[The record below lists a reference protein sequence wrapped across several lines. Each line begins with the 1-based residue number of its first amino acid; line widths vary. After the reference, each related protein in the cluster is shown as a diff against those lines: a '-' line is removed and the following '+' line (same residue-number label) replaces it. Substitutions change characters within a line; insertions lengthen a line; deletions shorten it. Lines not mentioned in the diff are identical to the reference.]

1 MGLLKVGVL
10 ALSMRMAIR
19 RGLVFVSTRRGLE
32 DETGSV
38 NIIVWKGLR
47 AKQRGE
53 LLHSRLMAVYGV
65 WQHDMESSGDVYDL
79 IARRLHDLIPL
90 LGSLATQ
97 SRDFH

>member
-1 MGLLKVGVL
+1 ML
-10 ALSMRMAIR
+10 MAIR
-19 RGLVFVSTRRGLE
+19 RCLDFVSTRRGLE

-53 LLHSRLMAVYGV
+53 LLHSRLMAAYGV
-65 WQHDMESSGDVYDL
+65 WQHDVESSGDVYHL
-79 IARRLHDLIPL
+79 IARRPQDLIPL

-97 SRDFH
+97 SQDFH